1 VHLADASWSR
11 KHVPSLPTRSAR
23 HQARAEQPSS
33 RDRLTP
39 TLQGHSGP
47 IEDPAPDSAIADPA
61 RGDAVADP
69 ARGEAVADPAPDSA
83 IADPGPVGAVADP
96 GPDGAIV
103 DPGPDGAIVDPGPDG
118 AIVDPGPDGAIG
130 DPGPNGAVADT
141 AGMQATGP
149 VWVDTDGG
157 SDDALALLYLAAA
170 GVPIVGVS
178 AVDGVT
184 ERRQAAANAA
194 GVLARVG
201 LHPPVHLGRERM
213 PPSGADRSHATSGEH
228 GGSPT
233 TPRESA
239 ASRTVPT
246 DTGTS
251 PTTPREPAASRTVPT
266 DTGTSPTTPREPAAS
281 RTVPTDTGTSPTTP
295 REPAA
300 SRTVPTDTGTSPTTP
315 REPAASRATEAGDG
329 GPSTMLRDVRARH
342 GRDGLGGAGLG
353 DPTLIAEGDAVER
366 LLEAARRTPGLRV
379 LAIGPMTNLATALA
393 VEPDLSSRLGTVVCV
408 AGGAAGVRDTN
419 TWIDP
424 DAMRLV
430 LDAFRE
436 QGNLAVV
443 TSTSTFAA
451 PIEGEPLRR
460 LRTSRVADGIAWRVV
475 AGYQAR
481 QSAEADRQLLV
492 AHDALAATLL
502 VDRELATVEV
512 HAGGRV
518 DDGRAFPDGDGRIR
532 WVTSLGPAATRVV
545 EALAPGT

>member
-1 VHLADASWSR
+1 
-11 KHVPSLPTRSAR
+11 
-23 HQARAEQPSS
+23 
-33 RDRLTP
+33 
-39 TLQGHSGP
+39 
-47 IEDPAPDSAIADPA
+47 
-61 RGDAVADP
+61 
-69 ARGEAVADPAPDSA
+69 
-83 IADPGPVGAVADP
+83 
-96 GPDGAIV
+96 
-103 DPGPDGAIVDPGPDG
+103 
-118 AIVDPGPDGAIG
+118 
-130 DPGPNGAVADT
+130 
-141 AGMQATGP
+141 
-149 VWVDTDGG
+149 
-157 SDDALALLYLAAA
+157 
-170 GVPIVGVS
+170 
-178 AVDGVT
+178 
-184 ERRQAAANAA
+184 
-194 GVLARVG
+194 
-201 LHPPVHLGRERM
+201 
-213 PPSGADRSHATSGEH
+213 
-228 GGSPT
+228 
-233 TPRESA
+233 
-239 ASRTVPT
+239 
-246 DTGTS
+246 
-251 PTTPREPAASRTVPT
+251 
-266 DTGTSPTTPREPAAS
+266 
-281 RTVPTDTGTSPTTP
+281 
-295 REPAA
+295 
-300 SRTVPTDTGTSPTTP
+300 
-315 REPAASRATEAGDG
+315 
-329 GPSTMLRDVRARH
+329 MLRDVRARH